1 MNINFKNLGPIK
13 NGKIDLTKKF
23 YLFVGYNN
31 SGKTY
36 TSQLLWSIFNKK
48 TIKNFSQITDI
59 ESYISNNTIRLTKK
73 NLSNI
78 LTKFSSFLK
87 TTILPSIFNLEENE
101 SILKEFDLEF
111 DFSTNDF
118 KDVYLESGAGVSMT

>member
-13 NGKIDLTKKF
+13 NGQIDLTKKF

-59 ESYISNNTIRLTKK
+59 ESYISNDTIRLTKK

-118 KDVYLESGAGVSMT
+118 KDVY